1 MNYLD
6 GKDKVIITFLTIF
19 LAIGGIVTLRSQI
32 LYGSPIAFITGTSF
46 RTKPKKAPEPETS
59 NAVQY
64 STATVNIDA
73 LNLRPQ
79 PNTDNNPIKVL
90 YQGARVRV
98 ISVEQGWARIIDDSG
113 AEGYVS
119 NDYLQY

>member
-46 RTKPKKAPEPETS
+46 RTQPKKAPEPAPP
-59 NAVQY
+59 AVQY
-64 STATVNIDA
+64 RTATINIEA
-73 LNLRPQ
+73 LNLRPA
-79 PNTDNNPIKVL
+79 PNTNNDPIKIL

-98 ISVEQGWARIIDDSG
+98 ISVDQGWARIIDDAG
-113 AEGYVS
+113 AEGYLS
-119 NDYLQY
+119 NNYLQY